1 VKQMAIKQ
9 LLKVLVVLG
18 LAGVAVFA
26 FAQNTAGGTTISN
39 TATATFTD
47 SGGVTRTSQS
57 NTVTTTVQTVYSFN
71 VEPDDG
77 LNPVTAPAFSNPTS
91 NNTTAAAAATT
102 TFNYTVVNNT
112 NNGTGDTLPVT
123 LTAVQDTG
131 DNFDL
136 TNVIITVYN
145 FTDVSGDGLY
155 TPGTDTLGT
164 AVATGAANSP
174 ATFNFPASSQGTR
187 YAVVVTGVLPAD
199 TAVNGGQFARLDL
212 RATNDDAVTAGFN
225 TTTAANANISFEN
238 QNIARVTVT
247 ERNVIGVAKNLQSV
261 VNNGNGT
268 FDVTYLMT
276 VENFGNVTLSNVQ
289 VTDNLTTTFSGA
301 TFAVQ
306 SISATG
312 TLTANSG
319 FTGGAS
325 PNNRMLT
332 AASSTLARQTTAT
345 ITVVVRVTP
354 GSNLG
359 PYNNQVTASGRSPA
373 NVTVTDDSANGTD
386 PDADGN
392 NGNGSTDND
401 NNPNEGSQTPVTFS
415 EDRGLGLAKSAS
427 APTAVAGQPGV
438 FETTFTFTLRNLSD
452 TTNGTELRNVQINDN
467 LAATFPSPATYI
479 VQSITGSTT
488 PALTANTVANFNTTG
503 NVLTGTNTLARN
515 TSGTVTMVVQFD
527 PNGLTSFENQATA
540 TGTTPQGTVLTDLSD
555 DGTNPDQDGDGKGN
569 EQANAYDLDKDG
581 TIEDLVAGAPTPDEG
596 LVTDTG
602 SGGANNNSNG
612 NGTTTS
618 ENDPTPISVSSGGTL
633 GVAKRVVSVTAL
645 TGANLGRFDVV
656 YEINLENLGN
666 VNLSSVQVVDN
677 LQAELGSTATL
688 VSIPVAP
695 AISNVTAPSVL
706 AANASFNGTTNM
718 NLLTTSTTNQL
729 RPAAVGRI
737 TFTARID
744 PNGVA
749 TVFNNVTATGRTPT
763 NALVSDDSTNGTDP
777 DVDNVA
783 SNGTTPDGGTGA
795 NDNNN
800 DPADNTSPTPAT
812 FPETPELGVALAAG
826 TPTNNGDGTYT
837 VVYTVTVENLG
848 NVDLNNV
855 QVALPFTAGG
865 TPFTPAQ
872 VTSATITGTTGGF
885 TANSSG
891 ATPYNGEGNNNLLS
905 GTNGLP
911 VGGSGT
917 ITISMVFTP
926 GSGLGSAAAPYL
938 QNANGTA
945 TSPSGAAGNV
955 TDTSQNG
962 TDTDPDNTPN
972 SEANDDSDP
981 TPVFFTETPRVGLAK
996 SASAATAVT
1005 SGTPAYPTGEFTTTF
1020 TFTFENFGNV
1030 VLSNLQATD
1039 NLNTTFGAGNYTVT
1053 GRSGTGVNTNFNGNT
1068 DQNLLAAGQTLAVG
1082 ATRSVSITVRFNP
1095 NGAGTITNVATASA
1109 AGPGGTTTTDDSTN
1123 GTDPDNDGAP
1133 TGNDNNNNPG
1143 DNNNPTPV
1151 PFSETPRIGVAKAAT
1166 LLNANT
1172 DNNDVTPGPYSV
1184 RFDFALRNL
1193 GNVALNTITLT
1204 ENFGTTLGGSSN
1216 YTITSAPSVTTAPTN
1231 ATSAIVLNNPAFNG
1245 NTNTAVLGTGS
1256 TLAVGDSA
1264 VISVTVTITAP
1275 GTYNNTV
1282 TSTASG
1288 PGGRTTTTDTSD
1300 NGTNPDGDGNG
1311 QPNEPGNNDP
1321 TPVNLDALQLA
1332 KTQRICDDAN
1342 CAGDTTTPVNT
1353 NLTVAPGNYIEY
1365 TIVATNSGGAAITNA
1380 SIIDLIP
1387 APAIYAASSQASS
1400 GIQCTTDAVIT
1411 GTTVWAAC
1419 PASGTS
1425 ATVEHT
1431 RVTAASVTAAGT
1443 VTLRFVVFVP

>member
-1 VKQMAIKQ
+1 MAIKQ

-71 VEPDDG
+71 VEPDDT
-77 LNPVTAPAFSNPTS
+77 LNPVPSPAFSNPTS
-91 NNTTAAAAATT
+91 NNNTAAAAATT
-102 TFNYTVVNNT
+102 TFNYTIVNNT

-136 TNVIITVYN
+136 SNVIITVYN

-164 AVATGAANSP
+164 AVVTGAANAP
-174 ATFNFPASSQGTR
+174 ATFNFPASGQGTR

-212 RATNDDAVTAGFN
+212 RATNNDATVDN
-225 TTTAANANISFEN
+225 TAAGANVYYEN
-238 QNIARVTVT
+238 QNISRVTVT

-289 VTDNLTTTFSGA
+289 VTDSLTTTFSGA
-301 TFAVQ
+301 TFTVQ

-325 PNNRMLT
+325 PNDRMLT

-373 NVTVTDDSANGTD
+373 NVTVNDTSANGLD

-401 NNPNEGSQTPVTFS
+401 SNPNEQSQTPVTFS

-427 APTAVAGQPGV
+427 APTPVSGQPGV
-438 FETTFTFTLRNLSD
+438 FETTFTFTIRNLSD
-452 TTNGTELRNVQINDN
+452 ATNGTELRNVQINDN

-479 VQSITGSTT
+479 VQSITGSVT

-503 NVLTGTNTLARN
+503 NLLTGTNTLARN

-540 TGTTPQGTVLTDLSD
+540 TGTTPQGAVLTDLSD
-555 DGTNPDQDGDGKGN
+555 EGTNPDQDGDGKGN

-581 TIEDLVAGAPTPDEG
+581 TIEDLVVGAPTPDEG

-633 GVAKRVVSVTAL
+633 GVAKRVVSVTPL

-656 YEINLENLGN
+656 YEINLENSGN

-688 VSIPVAP
+688 ISIPVAP
-695 AISNVTAPSVL
+695 AISNVTAPSAL
-706 AANASFNGTTNM
+706 AANASFNGTTNT

-744 PNGVA
+744 PNGVP
-749 TVFNNVTATGRTPT
+749 TVNNSVTATGRTPT
-763 NALVSDDSTNGTDP
+763 NTTVSDDSTNGIDP

-795 NDNNN
+795 NDNNS
-800 DPADNTSPTPAT
+800 DPADNTSPTPVT

-837 VVYTVTVENLG
+837 VVYTVRVENLG
-848 NVDLNNV
+848 NVDLNNL

-872 VTSATITGTTGGF
+872 VTSATITGTTGGL

-891 ATPYNGEGNNNLLS
+891 TTPYNGEGNNNLLTGANS
-905 GTNGLP
+905 LP

-917 ITISMVFTP
+917 ITVSVVFTP
-926 GSGLGSAAAPYL
+926 GSSLGTAAAPYL
-938 QNANGTA
+938 QNATGTA
-945 TSPSGAAGNV
+945 TSPNSGSAGNV
-955 TDTSQNG
+955 TDISQNG
-962 TDTDPDNTPN
+962 TDTDPDNTTN

-981 TPVFFTETPRVGLAK
+981 TPVFFTETPRVGIAK
-996 SASAATAVT
+996 AASAAVAVT

-1020 TFTFENFGNV
+1020 TFTFENFGDV
-1030 VLSNLQATD
+1030 ALSNLQATD

-1068 DQNLLAAGQTLAVG
+1068 DQNLLATGQTLAVG
-1082 ATRSVSITVRFNP
+1082 ATRSVSVTVRFNP
-1095 NGAGTITNVATASA
+1095 NGSGTISNVATASA
-1109 AGPGGTTTTDDSTN
+1109 TGPAGTTTTDDSTN
-1123 GTDPDNDGAP
+1123 GTDPDSEPP
-1133 TGNDNNNNPG
+1133 TGPNDNNNNPG
-1143 DNNNPTPV
+1143 DNNTPTPV
-1151 PFSETPRIGVAKAAT
+1151 TFTEVARIGVAKAAT

-1184 RFDFALRNL
+1184 RFDFTLRNL

-1216 YTITSAPSVTTAPTN
+1216 YTITSAPSVTTAPT
-1231 ATSAIVLNNPAFNG
+1231 SGSSSIVLNNPGFNG
-1245 NTNTAVLGTGS
+1245 STNTAVLGAGS

-1264 VISVTVTITAP
+1264 VISVTVTINTP

-1282 TSTASG
+1282 TATASG

-1311 QPNEPGNNDP
+1311 QPNESGNNDP
-1321 TPVNLDALQLA
+1321 TPINLDALQLA

-1342 CAGDTTTPVNT
+1342 CSGDTTTPVNT

-1365 TIVATNSGGAAITNA
+1365 TIVGTNSGGATVTTVSIT
-1380 SIIDLIP
+1380 DLIP
-1387 APAIYAASSQASS
+1387 APAIYAASSQASA
-1400 GIQCTTDAVIT
+1400 GIQCTTDATIT
-1411 GTTVWAAC
+1411 GTTVWSAC

-1425 ATVEHT
+1425 ATIRHT
-1431 RVTAASVTAAGT
+1431 RVTATSVTSAGT
-1443 VTLRFVVFVP
+1443 LTLRFVVFVP